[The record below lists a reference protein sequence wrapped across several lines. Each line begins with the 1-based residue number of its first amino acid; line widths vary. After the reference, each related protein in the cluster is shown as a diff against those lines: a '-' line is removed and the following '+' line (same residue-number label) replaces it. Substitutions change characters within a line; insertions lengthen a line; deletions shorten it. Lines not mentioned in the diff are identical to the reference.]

1 MATQIT
7 NYQCPACTGPLHY
20 SGESGK
26 LVCDYCG
33 SAYTPSEIEQM
44 YAERSRPPRPRPHG
58 QNRPKRERCGPIPR
72 LRGGG
77 VWGSPLRGGGR
88 GGGETAPPPSC
99 PYCGNPTVI
108 PGQLGGSL
116 RPEFV
121 LPFRL
126 EKRAAEQALKKYYKG
141 KKFLP
146 NAFKNGNHI
155 HEIKGVYVPFWLFNG
170 NAEGQMSFEGCRIEH
185 DREGD
190 YKITRTHH
198 FHVERAG
205 TMQFRQVP
213 VDGSSKIP
221 DAHMDAI
228 EPFNYSE
235 LKPFSTAYLPGFL
248 AEKYDV
254 DAQASQPRAQERMQ
268 TSLGNALRSTVHG
281 YATVMPLSEA
291 VHVDMEP
298 ARYALMPVWMLHTKW
313 NGQNFLFAM
322 NGQTGKLI
330 GDLPVDKGKVA
341 AWFAGTSLP
350 LMAVLALLMLL

>member
-1 MATQIT
+1 
-7 NYQCPACTGPLHY
+7 
-20 SGESGK
+20 
-26 LVCDYCG
+26 
-33 SAYTPSEIEQM
+33 
-44 YAERSRPPRPRPHG
+44 
-58 QNRPKRERCGPIPR
+58 
-72 LRGGG
+72 
-77 VWGSPLRGGGR
+77 
-88 GGGETAPPPSC
+88 
-99 PYCGNPTVI
+99 
-108 PGQLGGSL
+108 
-116 RPEFV
+116 
-121 LPFRL
+121 
-126 EKRAAEQALKKYYKG
+126 
-141 KKFLP
+141 
-146 NAFKNGNHI
+146 
-155 HEIKGVYVPFWLFNG
+155 
-170 NAEGQMSFEGCRIEH
+170 
-185 DREGD
+185 
-190 YKITRTHH
+190 
-198 FHVERAG
+198 
-205 TMQFRQVP
+205 MQFRQVP
-213 VDGSSKIP
+213 VDGSSKMS

-268 TSLGNALRSTVHG
+268 TSLGNALRSTVRG

>member
-1 MATQIT
+1 M
-7 NYQCPACTGPLHY
+7 
-20 SGESGK
+20 
-26 LVCDYCG
+26 
-33 SAYTPSEIEQM
+33 
-44 YAERSRPPRPRPHG
+44 
-58 QNRPKRERCGPIPR
+58 
-72 LRGGG
+72 
-77 VWGSPLRGGGR
+77 
-88 GGGETAPPPSC
+88 
-99 PYCGNPTVI
+99 
-108 PGQLGGSL
+108 
-116 RPEFV
+116 
-121 LPFRL
+121 
-126 EKRAAEQALKKYYKG
+126 
-141 KKFLP
+141 
-146 NAFKNGNHI
+146 
-155 HEIKGVYVPFWLFNG
+155 PFWLFNG

-213 VDGSSKIP
+213 VDGSSKMS

-341 AWFAGTSLP
+341 AWFAGISLP